1 MKSDRALLAIARTLA
16 GLGGA
21 TVLLIGFFLAKESW
35 PFLSGEGL
43 ARVFLDPTWNPTR
56 NRFGLLPM
64 LSASLAVTGGSLL
77 VAAPLGIGSAVLT
90 RFVLPS
96 RASGTFRG
104 MLVLMAGVPS
114 VVYGLWGLDELV
126 PRIAAWHPPGAS
138 LLAAVLVLALM
149 ILPTIALTAHSALA
163 AVPESELQAAAAL
176 GLSAT
181 GTVLGVAFPSARAGI
196 AAGAVVAL
204 GRALGETMAVLM
216 VCGNVVQIPRSLFT
230 PVRPLT
236 ANIALEIAYAMDSHR
251 AALFVSGLL
260 LMSVVAV
267 LAFVGARKS
276 GVAA

>member
-1 MKSDRALLAIARTLA
+1 MTNDRSLLAIARMFA
-16 GLGGA
+16 GIGA
-21 TVLLIGFFLAKESW
+21 STVLLIGLFLVRESW

-43 ARVFLDPTWNPTR
+43 ARVFLDSAWNPTR
-56 NRFGLLPM
+56 GRFGLLPM
-64 LSASLAVTGGSLL
+64 LAASLAVTCGSLF
-77 VAAPLGIGSAVLT
+77 VAVPLGIGSAVLS

-96 RASGTFRG
+96 RASGAFRG
-104 MLVLMAGVPS
+104 MLVLMAGIPS

-138 LLAAVLVLALM
+138 LLAAIAVLALM
-149 ILPTIALTAHSALA
+149 ILPTIALAAHVALA
-163 AVPESELQAAAAL
+163 AVPQAELQAAAAL
-176 GLSAT
+176 GLSTA

-196 AAGAVVAL
+196 GAGAVLAL

-216 VCGNVVQIPRSLFT
+216 VCGNVVQFPGSLFA

-236 ANIALEIAYAMDSHR
+236 ANIALEIAYAMGSHR

-260 LMSVVAV
+260 LTAVVGV
-267 LAFVGARKS
+267 LALVAARKA